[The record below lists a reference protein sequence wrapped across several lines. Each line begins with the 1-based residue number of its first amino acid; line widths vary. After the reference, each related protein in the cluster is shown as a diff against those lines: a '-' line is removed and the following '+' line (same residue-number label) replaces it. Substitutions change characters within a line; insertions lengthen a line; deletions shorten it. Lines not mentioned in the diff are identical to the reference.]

1 MFMKK
6 LIALSVTACSLLLLA
21 TSCSKQHPSDFD
33 NRQQPPPQIINA
45 TVSVTSPYTLNI
57 STLGTVNI
65 SKQATHFATSQTG
78 IDAKDGILVYKYIPE
93 SGFAGTD
100 EVELTSTTT
109 TYHNGGGGC
118 RGGSGNTSSYT
129 SAIIIKFT
137 VTN

>member
-6 LIALSVTACSLLLLA
+6 LIALSVTACGMLLLA
-21 TSCSKQHPSDFD
+21 TSCGKQSPSDFG
-33 NRQQPPPQIINA
+33 NRHQPPAQIITA

-57 STLGTVNI
+57 STLGNVNI

-78 IDAKDGILVYKYIPE
+78 VDAKDGILVYKYIPE
-93 SGFAGTD
+93 SSYAGTD

-109 TYHNGGGGC
+109 TYSNGGGGC
-118 RGGSGNTSSYT
+118 RGGNDNTSSYT

-137 VTN
+137 VTK